1 MANMQPALKRT
12 IPKTIRPESGFE
24 SSSAAEQ
31 AQSRHRRRMGWFYQE
46 AQRQSSNRS
55 LAAKCEAFYDGK
67 QIDQRTAQELRDRG
81 QAPVVYNEIKPSID
95 WLIGTETRSRSDFIV
110 VAEDDGPEAD
120 EDAQNKTKLM
130 KYLDATN
137 KAEFERSV
145 AARYAFKGGLG
156 WIEVGIRGDK
166 SGPIVFIGADSWRNH
181 LHDSQAQKLDHS
193 DGRFHFRIK
202 VVDLDVAIA
211 CFPDKER
218 ELRAVLQS
226 GDQLNT
232 LRSWVDGP
240 IVGLDHFSGD
250 WEPDDQYSVHPVDV
264 FNPRE
269 RVMLLECWSREPV
282 RRKLEDEGLGDPVTW
297 EIHVA
302 IMTEKDTLLEAVSPF
317 EHDRFPFIPVY
328 AYRDSTTGLPYSPI
342 APLISPQQALNHRMS
357 RSVWEA
363 AKNQLKVEKGA
374 IASKVMDLRELRDEL
389 DDPNGI
395 AVFEDGALSGG
406 KVQERD
412 DLGKAQKQLALAER
426 DINTIRQMSGVTGE
440 NRGLDTNATS
450 GKAVLAKAEQ
460 GGLLTA
466 ELFDNLLFARQLEG
480 EMTLSAAEQFMIAP
494 RTIRVPGEKWER
506 VRINEI
512 QPDGTYRNDIAARR
526 AHFVVGEQAWKQSY
540 AEAAFEQLM
549 QVFTQLASA
558 APNVVIAMLDVL
570 FEIHPNLPKKQTLLA
585 RIRSVSGQADPDG
598 RLTPEQQ
605 QAKQMQAQ
613 RAQAQFEAEMAQL
626 RATVK
631 EAEAKGEKLE
641 AEGMAKRLEAIY
653 MAAQAAQVA
662 VQIPGAMP
670 VADQI
675 LKSSGFVDRDG
686 GDVAE
691 VPAGTAGPAANA
703 PAPIPQP
710 QQADGVMQGIE
721 TPAPD
726 GVQPG
731 AMQQ

>member
-1 MANMQPALKRT
+1 MAAAQLELKRSV
-12 IPKTIRPESGFE
+12 PKGVRQESAG
-24 SSSAAEQ
+24 SAQEA
-31 AQSRHRRRMGWFYQE
+31 ALARHRKRMGWFLQE
-46 AQRQSSNRS
+46 AQRQSANRN
-55 LAAKCEAFYDGK
+55 LAAKCEAFYDGQ
-67 QIDQRTAQELRDRG
+67 QIDSKTAQDLRDRG
-81 QAPVVYNEIKPSID
+81 QAPVVYNEIKPTCD

-110 VAEDDGPEAD
+110 IAEDGGPEAD
-120 EDAQNKTKLM
+120 ADAQNKTKLL

-137 KAEFERSV
+137 RAEFERSE
-145 AARYAFKGGLG
+145 AARYMFKGCMG
-156 WIEVGIRGDK
+156 WLEVGIRGDK

-181 LHDSQAQKLDHS
+181 LHDSQAQRKDLT
-193 DGRFHFRIK
+193 DGRYHFRIK
-202 VVDLDVAIA
+202 VVDFDVALA
-211 CFPDKER
+211 CFPDKEAQ
-218 ELRAVLQS
+218 LRNVLQT
-226 GDQLNT
+226 GDGINGMA
-232 LRSWVDGP
+232 SWLAGP
-240 IVGLDHFSGD
+240 ITGLDHFSGD
-250 WEPDDQYSVHPVDV
+250 WHPDDQYSMRPVDLW
-264 FNPRE
+264 NPRE
-269 RVMLLECWSREPV
+269 RVMLIECWSREPIK
-282 RRKLEDEGLGDPVTW
+282 RKLTDEGLGDPVTW
-297 EIHVA
+297 EIHVS
-302 IMTEKDTLLEAVSPF
+302 IMTEQDTLLEALSPF
-317 EHDRFPFIPVY
+317 EHDRFPFIPVWG
-328 AYRDSTTGLPYSPI
+328 YRNSATGLPYSPI
-342 APLISPQQALNHRMS
+342 APLISPQEALNHRMS

-363 AKNQLKVEKGA
+363 AKNQLKVEESA
-374 IASKVMDLRELRDEL
+374 INPKVMDIEEIRVEL

-395 AVFEDGALSGG
+395 AVFADGALSSG

-412 DLGKAQKQLALAER
+412 DLGKAQKQMALAER

-466 ELFDNLLFARQLEG
+466 ELFDNLLLARQLEG
-480 EMTLSAAEQFMIAP
+480 EMTLSVAEQFMITP
-494 RTIRVPGEKWER
+494 RTIRVPGEKWEYI
-506 VRINEI
+506 RIN
-512 QPDGTYRNDIAARR
+512 QPNADGTYRNDLAARR

-549 QVFTQLASA
+549 LVFTQLASA

-570 FEIHPNLPKKQTLLA
+570 FEIHPNLPKKQALLQ
-585 RIRSVSGQADPDG
+585 RIRSVTGQADPDG
-598 RLTPEQQ
+598 KMTPEQQ
-605 QAKQMQAQ
+605 QAKQQQAQ

-675 LKSSGFVDRDG
+675 LKSSGFQDRDG
-686 GDVAE
+686 GDVAQ
-691 VPAGTAGPAANA
+691 VPPGLPAPAANA
-703 PAPIPQP
+703 PAPIPDP
-710 QQADGVMQGIE
+710 LQADGAMQGIE

-726 GVQPG
+726 GVLPG

>member
-1 MANMQPALKRT
+1 MAQVELMRDKPKAQRT
-12 IPKTIRPESGFE
+12 
-24 SSSAAEQ
+24 Q
-31 AQSRHRRRMGWFYQE
+31 ASLAVDQVAVESRHRKRMGWFLQE
-46 AQRQSSNRS
+46 AQRQAPNRN
-55 LAAKCEAFYDGK
+55 LMAKCEAFYDSK
-67 QIDQRTAQELRDRG
+67 QLDNEHAQELRDRG
-81 QAPVVYNEIKPSID
+81 QHPVVYNEIKPTID

-110 VAEDDGPEAD
+110 VAEDDGEEAD
-120 EDAQNKTKLM
+120 EDAQTKTKLL

-137 KAEFERSV
+137 KAEFERSES
-145 AARYAFKGGLG
+145 ARSMFKGGMG

-166 SGPIVFIGADSWRNH
+166 SGPIVYVGADSWRNH
-181 LHDSQAQKLDHS
+181 LHDSQAQKKDLS
-193 DGRFHFRIK
+193 DGRYHFRIK
-202 VVDLDVAIA
+202 VVDLDVAVA
-211 CFPDKER
+211 CFPDKEQQ
-218 ELRAVLQS
+218 LRTVMQN
-226 GDQLNT
+226 GDQLNSFS
-232 LRSWVDGP
+232 SWLGGP
-240 IVGLDHFSGD
+240 ITGLDHFSGD
-250 WEPDDQYSVHPVDV
+250 WKPADQYAMRPVDLW
-264 FNPRE
+264 NPRE
-269 RVMLLECWSREPV
+269 RVMLIECWSREPV
-282 RRKLEDEGLGDPVTW
+282 KRKLVDEGLGDPVTF

-302 IMTEKDTLLEAVSPF
+302 IMTENDTLLEDVSPF
-317 EHDRFPFIPVY
+317 EHDRFPFIPVW
-328 AYRDSTTGLPYSPI
+328 AYRDSATGLPYSPI

-363 AKNQLKVEKGA
+363 AKNQLKVEKSA
-374 IASKVMDLRELRDEL
+374 IDGSVMDLEEIRAEL

-395 AVFEDGALSGG
+395 AVFADGALAGNR
-406 KVQERD
+406 VQERD

-426 DINTIRQMSGVTGE
+426 DINSIRQMSGVTGE
-440 NRGLDTNATS
+440 NRGLETTATS

-466 ELFDNLLFARQLEG
+466 ELFDNLLLARQLEG
-480 EMTLSAAEQFMIAP
+480 EMTLSLAEQFMLTP

-506 VRINEI
+506 IKVNEL
-512 QPDGTYRNDIAARR
+512 QADGSYRNDLAARR

-549 QVFTQLASA
+549 LVMTQLASA
-558 APNVVIAMLDVL
+558 APQVVTAMLDVL
-570 FEIHPNLPKKQTLLA
+570 FEIHPNLPKKQTLLQ
-585 RIRSVSGQADPDG
+585 RIRSVTGQAGSDG
-598 RLTPEQQ
+598 KLTPEQQ
-605 QAKQMQAQ
+605 KQQQMQAQ

-626 RATVK
+626 QATVK
-631 EAEAKGEKLE
+631 EAQAKGQKLE

-675 LKSSGFVDRDG
+675 LKSSGFVDQDG

-691 VPAGTAGPAANA
+691 VPAGLPGPAANA

-726 GVQPG
+726 GVRSGVTQ
-731 AMQQ
+731 